1 MEASMVSSVRALDVR
16 SKMIGVLIRAARLR
30 AGKTVKECAEWLG
43 CSSHIMSQYEYGRR
57 SISLPELEL
66 LAEIFDVPLDHLWDE
81 EAAIKEEPTPTPLL
95 GRLVELRHKE
105 IGVLLRQARSDAGRT
120 QKECAE
126 LLGVSPDTISKY
138 ELGGRPVPFTQLEV
152 LASYLEVSMS
162 SFLDRG
168 EPMTGVSGEASQ
180 PELLAPE
187 EAWESLPQH
196 IKEFIRNPNSR
207 PFLEVA
213 LRLYELPEDSLRDFA
228 EAMLPAEDSGGRQAP

>member
-1 MEASMVSSVRALDVR
+1 MVSSARAVDVR

-43 CSSHIMSQYEYGRR
+43 CSSHIMSQYEYGHR

-66 LAEIFDVPLDHLWDE
+66 LAEVFDVPVDRFWDE
-81 EAAIKEEPTPTPLL
+81 EVAIKEEPTPTPLL

-105 IGVLLRQARSDAGRT
+105 IGVLLRQARSNAGRT
-120 QKECAE
+120 QKECAD

-152 LASYLEVSMS
+152 LASYLELAMP

-168 EPMTGVSGEASQ
+168 EPMSRVYGDAYES
-180 PELLAPE
+180 ELLAPE
-187 EAWESLPQH
+187 EAWEGLPQR
-196 IKEFIRNPNSR
+196 IKEFIRDPKSR

-213 LRLYELPEDSLRDFA
+213 LRLYELPGDSLRDFA
-228 EAMLPAEDSGGRQAP
+228 EAMLPTENAGGRQSP